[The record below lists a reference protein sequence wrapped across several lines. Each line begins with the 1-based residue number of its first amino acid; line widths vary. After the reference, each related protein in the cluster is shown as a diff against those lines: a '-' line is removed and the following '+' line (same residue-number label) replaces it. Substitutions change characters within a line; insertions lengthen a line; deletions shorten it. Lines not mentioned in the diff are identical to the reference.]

1 MASLLI
7 AAGALT
13 YDKIQTHRAQ
23 KIQKKEHNKARFAEL
38 QQENAK
44 RVARLSSSISDPSN
58 NSDHHRDYS
67 STGQAPRDPPAYSN
81 LDDNDDDES
90 RLSGVD
96 DGGVGGR
103 CGEGKSRKERQKQK
117 KGFKKLLKRE
127 KEGMNKP
134 VAKEYNVMR

>member
-44 RVARLSSSISDPSN
+44 RVARLPSSTSDPSN
-58 NSDHHRDYS
+58 ESDHRDCI
-67 STGQAPRDPPAYSN
+67 STEQAPIDPPAYTS
-81 LDDNDDDES
+81 LGEDDDDES

-96 DGGVGGR
+96 GG
-103 CGEGKSRKERQKQK
+103 GEGKIRKERQKHN
-117 KGFKKLLKRE
+117 GFKKLLKRE
-127 KEGMNKP
+127 KEGLNKP
-134 VAKEYNVMR
+134 AAKEYSIMR